1 MSGSQKKDQRE
12 DKHSSEAPSNF
23 CPTSHGVIK
32 EGIRSVQHGNR
43 SAKSEKA
50 DLTSAFLIAS
60 DQRNKVWQP
69 VMMRPPKEWLEDYD
83 EWYCYCLQCKE
94 KV

>member
-1 MSGSQKKDQRE
+1 MATGLPR
-12 DKHSSEAPSNF
+12 AN
-23 CPTSHGVIK
+23 
-32 EGIRSVQHGNR
+32 
-43 SAKSEKA
+43 A

-60 DQRNKVWQP
+60 DQQNKVWQP

-83 EWYCYCLQCKE
+83 EWYCLQCKE